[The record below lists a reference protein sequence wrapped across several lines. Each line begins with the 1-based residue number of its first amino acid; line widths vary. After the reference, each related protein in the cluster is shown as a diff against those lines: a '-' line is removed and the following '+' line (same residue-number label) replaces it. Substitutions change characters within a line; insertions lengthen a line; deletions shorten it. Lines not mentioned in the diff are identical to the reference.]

1 MYRVCVSVVRPLD
14 RWFIEEVL
22 PYERDLLNAAQRLC
36 SGTDDAR
43 DLVQDVLARM
53 LATEGWS
60 AITNPRV
67 YMLRMLRNLAIDR
80 IRRSKIVDFRHF
92 AELEDFDAPDD
103 VPDQH
108 RLAEDRQQLEALAQA
123 IRTLPERCRIV
134 FERCRIE
141 GQSPQLLARDLGISV
156 STLEKRLARA
166 VFLLNQALEPRRA
179 EPYTAQDLP
188 PEQRLQNGKRAP
200 RLGG

>member
-1 MYRVCVSVVRPLD
+1 MSVVRPLD

-22 PYERDLLNAAQRLC
+22 PFERDLLQAAQRLC

-53 LATEGWS
+53 LATKGWS
-60 AITNPRV
+60 AIANPRT
-67 YMLRMLRNLAIDR
+67 YMLQMLRNLAIDR
-80 IRRSKIVDFRHF
+80 IRRAKIVDFRHF

-108 RLAEDRQQLEALAQA
+108 RVAEDRQQLEALARA
-123 IRTLPERCRIV
+123 VRTLPERCRIV

-141 GQSPQLLARDLGISV
+141 GQSPQLLARELGVSL

-166 VFLLNQALEPRRA
+166 IILLDQALEPGRA
-179 EPYTAQDLP
+179 EPYTAQGRP
-188 PEQRLQNGKRAP
+188 PKKNGKRAP
-200 RLGG
+200 RLSG